1 MLLDPALRYMIYRV
15 ETNNVLG
22 SENRTKEN
30 EKEENTNRTSI
41 LKLIQHLGINK
52 TVNSR
57 SAQSYISFLELV
69 FS

>member
-22 SENRTKEN
+22 SENHTKEN